1 MFTFK
6 KEKQEKSTFEFTAD
20 IPWKDIQKE
29 YEIASDKL
37 ISNLEIQGFRKGKV
51 PKSIGQKHIKKDNA
65 YKELIQALFPR
76 IYEEIVKK
84 EAIRPIINP
93 KIELVKAK
101 ENEDWQIRI
110 KIAVEPEF
118 KLPDIKSIASEVK
131 TKNKKD
137 EIWVPGKDK
146 TKQESD
152 KEKEAYKQRILNEIL
167 TLLLNKANIEISDL
181 IIEEELNSRLAR
193 LVDDVQKIG
202 LTTESYLKSKNITMD
217 QLKAKYTKEIEDT
230 YKVEFL
236 LNKVADQE
244 KIEVEKED
252 LENLFKDIKDE
263 KEKNVAKQNSYL
275 YAAVLRKQK
284 TLEYLMNL

>member
-263 KEKNVAKQNSYL
+263 KEKNVAKQNSYI